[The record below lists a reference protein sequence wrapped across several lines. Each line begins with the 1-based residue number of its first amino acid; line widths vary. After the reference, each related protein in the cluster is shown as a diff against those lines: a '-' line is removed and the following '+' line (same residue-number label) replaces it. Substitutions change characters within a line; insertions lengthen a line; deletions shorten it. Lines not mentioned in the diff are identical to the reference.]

1 MIDCK
6 DRVIV
11 AAKNS
16 RDKIKKIAA
25 AGSPIDGGE
34 MEAQ

>member
-6 DRVIV
+6 DRVIIV
-11 AAKNS
+11 ARKGC
-16 RDKIKKIAA
+16 DKIKKIAV